1 MNNDT
6 LVRILIVD
14 DQRLMRDGL
23 ASLLG
28 LHEALEVVGLASNGE
43 EALQQI
49 EQLRP
54 DVVLMD
60 VRMPVMDGVMAV
72 QISRRQYPDCQ
83 ILMLTTFDDEEYII
97 DALKAGACGY
107 LLKDLPANDLAQAI
121 LAAHRGIHQL
131 DPQVSAKLIA
141 ALRNSSASMIPSQTE
156 SLDLTTREIDVLRL
170 IAQGASNREISESLV
185 ISQGTVKNHISNI
198 LSRLGLRD
206 RTQAAL
212 FAREKGL
219 L

>member
-1 MNNDT
+1 MQP
-6 LVRILIVD
+6 VRVLIVD

-23 ASLLG
+23 MSLLS
-28 LHEALEVVGLASNGE
+28 LHEALDVVGFASNGE
-43 EALQQI
+43 EALAQI
-49 EQLRP
+49 EQLKP

-60 VRMPVMDGVMAV
+60 VRMPVMDGVAAT
-72 QISRRQYPDCQ
+72 QISRQKDPICQ
-83 ILMLTTFDDEEYII
+83 ILMLTTFDDDDYII
-97 DALKAGACGY
+97 EALEAGACGY

-121 LAAHRGIHQL
+121 LAAHRGVHQL
-131 DPQVSAKLIA
+131 DPQISAKLVL
-141 ALRNSSASMIPSQTE
+141 ALQASRTPPVLVSTE
-156 SLDLTTREIDVLRL
+156 AWDLTTREKEVLRL
-170 IAQGASNREISESLV
+170 IAQGASNREISETLV

>member
-1 MNNDT
+1 MQP
-6 LVRILIVD
+6 VRVLIVD

-23 ASLLG
+23 ISLLS
-28 LHEALEVVGLASNGE
+28 LHEALDVVGFASNGE

-49 EQLRP
+49 EALTP

-60 VRMPVMDGVMAV
+60 VRMPIMGGVSAAR
-72 QISRRQYPDCQ
+72 ISRQKYPTCQ
-83 ILMLTTFDDEEYII
+83 ILMLTTFDDDDYII
-97 DALKAGACGY
+97 EALNAGACGY

-121 LAAHRGIHQL
+121 LAAHRGVHQL
-131 DPQVSAKLIA
+131 DPQISAKLVS
-141 ALRNSSASMIPSQTE
+141 ALQASRTPPAPTPTE
-156 SLDLTTREIDVLRL
+156 TLDLTTREKEVLRL
-170 IAQGASNREISESLV
+170 IAQGASNREISEALV

-212 FAREKGL
+212 FARENHL

>member
-1 MNNDT
+1 MTDDKP
-6 LVRILIVD
+6 VRILIVD

-28 LHEALEVVGLASNGE
+28 LHETLEIVGLASNGD
-43 EALQQI
+43 EALLQI

-60 VRMPVMDGVMAV
+60 VRMPVMDGVRAT

-97 DALKAGACGY
+97 EALKAGACGY

-121 LAAHRGIHQL
+121 LAAHHGIHQL
-131 DPQVSAKLIA
+131 DPQISAKLIA
-141 ALRNSSASMIPSQTE
+141 ALRDNNPSVASAITDR
-156 SLDLTTREIDVLRL
+156 LDLTTREMDVLRL
-170 IAQGASNREISESLV
+170 IAQGASNREISEALV
-185 ISQGTVKNHISNI
+185 VSQGTVKNHISNI

-212 FAREKGL
+212 FAREKGFL
-219 L
+219 